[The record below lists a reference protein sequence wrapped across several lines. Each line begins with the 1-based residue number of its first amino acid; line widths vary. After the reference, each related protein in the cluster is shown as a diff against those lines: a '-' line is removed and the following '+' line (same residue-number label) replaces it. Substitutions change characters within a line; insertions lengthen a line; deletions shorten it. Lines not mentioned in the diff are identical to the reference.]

1 MIIESVLSSL
11 ALDTLLRK
19 WRNRR
24 VKNNVRA
31 ITTMQ
36 RGDSP
41 VFQTVGELREL
52 LSVFCDET
60 PINGMSFKYANMQL
74 MDWQPGTLIFGSQSH
89 YEEERDA

>member
-1 MIIESVLSSL
+1 MILESIVSSL
-11 ALDTLLRK
+11 MLDGLLRK
-19 WRNRR
+19 WRNRG

-52 LSVFCDET
+52 LSVFCDDT
-60 PINGMSFKYANMQL
+60 PIHGMSFKYANMQL
-74 MDWQPGTLIFGSQSH
+74 MDWKPGTLIFGSQS
-89 YEEERDA
+89 YWEEDDA